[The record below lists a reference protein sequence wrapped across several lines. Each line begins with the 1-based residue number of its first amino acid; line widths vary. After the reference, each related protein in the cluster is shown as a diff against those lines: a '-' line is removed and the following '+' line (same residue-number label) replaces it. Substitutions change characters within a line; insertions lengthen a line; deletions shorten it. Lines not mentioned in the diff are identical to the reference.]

1 MTIIKPSA
9 AEIAAAIEEAK
20 ALPVPSDAEIEAA
33 VAGDPDAAPIG
44 ATRGGRVVLP
54 MPDLCA
60 VRKRLKLTQ
69 EEFARDFRIPIGS
82 IRDWEQGRSRPDAAA
97 SAYLRVIEHD
107 PAAVRR
113 ALAKAPPMP
122 RRDLPK

>member
-1 MTIIKPSA
+1 
-9 AEIAAAIEEAK
+9 
-20 ALPVPSDAEIEAA
+20 
-33 VAGDPDAAPIG
+33 
-44 ATRGGRVVLP
+44 VLP
-54 MPDLCA
+54 APDLRA
-60 VRKRLKLTQ
+60 VRKKLELTQ

-113 ALAKAPPMP
+113 ALGKASKV